1 MFMQLF
7 LGVLLLMAEQ
17 VGVQSGARIGLHSH
31 LNMSQG
37 GILNEYS
44 RYGAYKRFYR
54 TGAGIIHTS
63 GGLPNSTGV
72 IVPNPMVLIKS
83 LRIDETRPGQCIL
96 HYTYACGGGGIDH
109 VDAQAFIYRAG
120 ALFWTGAGPNHG
132 AGPTVITENYDN
144 GFIAGDLIQVWGRA
158 YVAGDTCDILV
169 FDIEYDW
176 RIPGFGDGT
185 FNNLNTALPVSDID
199 ELLHTEIL

>member
-1 MFMQLF
+1 
-7 LGVLLLMAEQ
+7 MAEQ

-31 LNMSQG
+31 LNISQG

-63 GGLPNSTGV
+63 GGAQNATNLNVMT
-72 IVPNPMVLIKS
+72 LIKS
-83 LRIDETRPGQCIL
+83 LRIDETRPGQTL
-96 HYTYACGGGGIDH
+96 LRYTYESALGGIDH

-120 ALFWTGAGPNHG
+120 AIFWTGGGPNHG
-132 AGPTVITENYDN
+132 AGPTIITENYDN
-144 GFIAGDLIQVWGRA
+144 GFIDGDLIQVWGRI
-158 YVAGDTCDILV
+158 YTGGDDCIITNFEL
-169 FDIEYDW
+169 EYDW

>member
-1 MFMQLF
+1 
-7 LGVLLLMAEQ
+7 MAEQ

-31 LNMSQG
+31 LNISQG

-44 RYGAYKRFYR
+44 RHGAYKRFYR

-63 GGLPNSTGV
+63 GG
-72 IVPNPMVLIKS
+72 VPNFNASAVMTLIKS
-83 LRIDETRPGQCIL
+83 LRIDETRPGQCLIN
-96 HYTYACGGGGIDH
+96 YTYASGGTGFNA
-109 VDAQAFIYRAG
+109 VDARFYVNGIPVGVLQSGMG
-120 ALFWTGAGPNHG
+120 A
-132 AGPTVITENYDN
+132 VVQENYDVGFTN
-144 GFIAGDLIQVWGRA
+144 GDLVQIWGRRITAGDQ
-158 YVAGDTCDILV
+158 CDITN
-169 FDIEYDW
+169 FYIEYDW